1 MSWGTMVEEGMLLTG
16 RQLQN
21 LLCAKVPRP
30 GCQEGDVEVFA

>member
-1 MSWGTMVEEGMLLTG
+1 MLLTG

-21 LLCAKVPRP
+21 LPCAKVPRP